1 MTTSP
6 ALATA
11 ALASQLRVHT
21 MRLARRLR
29 TERAATDHTLSQ
41 FAALA
46 SIERHG
52 PISPGDLA
60 AHERV
65 QPPSM
70 TRIVARLEHE
80 GLVSRERHPTDGRQQ
95 LLTATDAGRALLAAD
110 RERRDAWLARQ
121 LDQLTPDEHAKIA
134 DVLPLLERLAHT

>member
-1 MTTSP
+1 MAS
-6 ALATA
+6 AE
-11 ALASQLRVHT
+11 LASQLRVHT

-29 TERAATDHTLSQ
+29 AEREASGHTLSQ

-60 AHERV
+60 ARERV

-70 TRIVARLEHE
+70 TRIVAHLEQD

-95 LLTATDAGRALLAAD
+95 LITATDAGRELLASD
-110 RERRDAWLARQ
+110 RQRRDAWLAQQ
-121 LDQLTPDEHAKIA
+121 LDDLTPDEQAKIA

>member
-1 MTTSP
+1 M
-6 ALATA
+6 A
-11 ALASQLRVHT
+11 AAELASQLRVHT

-29 TERAATDHTLSQ
+29 AEREASGHTLSQ

-52 PISPGDLA
+52 PMSPGDLA
-60 AHERV
+60 ARERV

-70 TRIVARLEHE
+70 TRIVAHLEQD

-95 LLTATDAGRALLAAD
+95 LITATDSGRELLASD
-110 RERRDAWLARQ
+110 RQRRDAWLAKQ
-121 LDQLTPDEHAKIA
+121 LNHLTPEERAKIA
-134 DVLPLLERLAHT
+134 DVLPLLERLAHN